1 MVEGEGVMTM
11 LDERQ
16 EAVFRGYDDGLIE
29 FAREL
34 VRVRSYSGEEEGVAR
49 LVEAKMK
56 ELGYDEVFIDGTGNV
71 AVSYTHLVCCVGKP
85 MIFQGRGRYF

>member
-1 MVEGEGVMTM
+1 MGYSNTWRRERHTVPLSDRPTGCRREVVEGEGVMTM

-56 ELGYDEVFIDGTGNV
+56 ELGYE
-71 AVSYTHLVCCVGKP
+71 
-85 MIFQGRGRYF
+85 

>member
-1 MVEGEGVMTM
+1 MTM

-71 AVSYTHLVCCVGKP
+71 VGRIGGGVRSVLFDSH
-85 MIFQGRGRYF
+85 MDTVEVNDEG